1 METLAEQEMD
11 ANPLEFVMKESFLG
25 GSIIKSK
32 TVKRRIND
40 KVNIDMP
47 RDQDSDDEDLLDKKR
62 VGMNDMDFI
71 DELETVYADA
81 NDEIS

>member
-1 METLAEQEMD
+1 MD
-11 ANPLEFVMKESFLG
+11 ANPMEFVRKESFIG
-25 GSIIKSK
+25 GSPMKSK
-32 TVKRRIND
+32 TVYRRIND

-47 RDQDSDDEDLLDKKR
+47 NDQDSDDDDLLDKKK

-71 DELETVYADA
+71 DELETVYVDA

>member
-1 METLAEQEMD
+1 MD
-11 ANPLEFVMKESFLG
+11 ANPLEFVRKESFIG
-25 GSIIKSK
+25 GSPMKSR

-47 RDQDSDDEDLLDKKR
+47 KDQDSDDEDLVEKR
-62 VGMNDMDFI
+62 KVGMNDMDFI
-71 DELETVYADA
+71 DELETVYVDA

>member
-1 METLAEQEMD
+1 MD
-11 ANPLEFVMKESFLG
+11 ANPLEFVRKESFIG
-25 GSIIKSK
+25 GSPMKSR
-32 TVKRRIND
+32 TAKRSIND

-47 RDQDSDDEDLLDKKR
+47 KDQDSDDDDLLDKKK

-71 DELETVYADA
+71 DELETVYVDA

>member
-1 METLAEQEMD
+1 MD
-11 ANPLEFVMKESFLG
+11 ANPMEFVRKESFMG
-25 GSIIKSK
+25 GSPMKSK
-32 TVKRRIND
+32 TVKRRNND

-47 RDQDSDDEDLLDKKR
+47 RDQDSDDEDLLDKKK

-71 DELETVYADA
+71 DELETVYVDA